1 MDFMVELFKLL
12 KFSTKNRVF
21 ITGYDLGGAI
31 ALSAALHTNLKKY
44 INGVIAFHPT
54 WTDKI

>member
-1 MDFMVELFKLL
+1 MVELFKLL

-21 ITGYDLGGAI
+21 IIGYDLGGAI
-31 ALSAALHTNLKKY
+31 ALSAPLHTNLKKY